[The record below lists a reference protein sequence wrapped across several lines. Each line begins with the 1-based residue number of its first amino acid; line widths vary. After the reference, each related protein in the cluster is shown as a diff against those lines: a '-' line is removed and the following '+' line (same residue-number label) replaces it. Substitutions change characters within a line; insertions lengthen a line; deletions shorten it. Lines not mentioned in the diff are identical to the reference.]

1 MEQFGRRFFQC
12 RNTLHLIASLILGG
26 PELAGHAVWNCG
38 VRASRSLPNFDD
50 EGAFRSWIMRL
61 LIDEALSILR
71 QAHSLK
77 DNKRL

>member
-1 MEQFGRRFFQC
+1 
-12 RNTLHLIASLILGG
+12 
-26 PELAGHAVWNCG
+26 
-38 VRASRSLPNFDD
+38 LPNFDG